1 MTSAPDFIE
10 QILVIDD
17 ERGLR
22 EGCRRA
28 LARYG
33 YPVALAATGQEGLA
47 RIREGDFGLV
57 LLDVMM
63 PDISGIELLVTIH
76 EQDPEI
82 VCIIITG
89 YATVELAVEAM
100 KLGAYD
106 FIAKPFSDD
115 NLLLA
120 VQKALDKRR
129 LEQKA
134 HRLQRV
140 EEQAE
145 HLNREKEMLEELDR
159 VKSAFMRKVAHE
171 LRAPIAAIES
181 FMHSILEG
189 YGSPETQRLMQERA
203 AARASE
209 LLQLVDDLL
218 NLSRIKDVK
227 MGSRRKPVCLKEA
240 LYGVLALHGPEAE
253 GKRIALDVTCSECP
267 PLVAD
272 PVHIEQLWTNLIS
285 NAIKYTPK
293 GGKVSVRLFPQ
304 DQLLTGE
311 VADTGIGIAE
321 HDLPHLFEEFYRTDQ
336 AKAFAQHG
344 TGLGLSIVK
353 QIVQEYGGDIA
364 VESELGW
371 GTRFTFRLPAMTD
384 AATTIPAPAE
394 TLNPERSEAA

>member
-1 MTSAPDFIE
+1 MTTIPDFIE

-28 LARYG
+28 LSRYG
-33 YPVALAATGQEGLA
+33 YPVDVAATGQEGLTKV
-47 RIREGDFGLV
+47 RESDFGLV

-63 PDISGIELLVTIH
+63 PDISGIELLATIH
-76 EQDPEI
+76 EQDPDI

-120 VQKALDKRR
+120 VQKALEKRR

-134 HRLQRV
+134 RRLQRV
-140 EEQAE
+140 EEEAE
-145 HLNREKEMLEELDR
+145 HLSREKAMLEELDR

-181 FMHSILEG
+181 FMNSILEG
-189 YGSPETQRLMQERA
+189 YGSLETQRIMQERA
-203 AARASE
+203 AQRASE

-227 MGSRRKPVCLKEA
+227 MESKKRPVCLKQ
-240 LYGVLALHGPEAE
+240 VLDEVLGLHGPEAV
-253 GKRIALDVTCSECP
+253 GKKISLEVDYSTCP
-267 PLVAD
+267 PIVAD
-272 PVHIEQLWTNLIS
+272 PVHIKQLWTNLIS
-285 NAIKYTPK
+285 NAIKYTPE
-293 GGKVSVRLFPQ
+293 GGKVTVRLFSQ
-304 DQLLTGE
+304 DGAITGE
-311 VADTGIGIAE
+311 IRDTGIGIAE
-321 HDLPHLFEEFYRTDQ
+321 QDLPHLFEEFFRTDR

-353 QIVQEYGGDIA
+353 QIVQEYGGDIR
-364 VESELGW
+364 VESELGK
-371 GTRFTFRLPAMTD
+371 GTRFTLRLPVSSAG
-384 AATTIPAPAE
+384 
-394 TLNPERSEAA
+394 

>member
-1 MTSAPDFIE
+1 MTDAPAFIE

-33 YPVALAATGQEGLA
+33 YPVDVAATGREGLA
-47 RIREGDFGLV
+47 LVREGKHGLV

-63 PDISGIELLVTIH
+63 PDVSGIELLATIR

-89 YATVELAVEAM
+89 YATVELAIEAM

-106 FIAKPFSDD
+106 FLAKPFSDD

-120 VQKALDKRR
+120 VQKALEKRR

-134 HRLQRV
+134 RRLQWV
-140 EEQAE
+140 EEEAE
-145 HLNREKEMLEELDR
+145 RLGREKDLLEELDR

-181 FMHSILEG
+181 FMLSILEG
-189 YGSPETQRLMQERA
+189 YGSPETQRMMQERA
-203 AARASE
+203 AARATE

-218 NLSRIKDVK
+218 NLSRIRDVK
-227 MGSRRKPVCLKEA
+227 MESRKKAVCLEKI
-240 LYGVLALHGPEAE
+240 LDRVLALHGPVAAA
-253 GKRIALDVTCSECP
+253 KKIALDVDCSDCP
-267 PLVAD
+267 PLLAD
-272 PVHIEQLWTNLIS
+272 PVHIEQLWTNLIA
-285 NAIKYTPK
+285 NAIKYTPE
-293 GGKVSVRLFPQ
+293 GGRVTIRLFSEGG
-304 DQLLTGE
+304 LLTGR

-321 HDLPHLFEEFYRTDQ
+321 GDLPHLFQEFYRTDQ

-344 TGLGLSIVK
+344 TGLGLSIVR
-353 QIVQEYGGDIA
+353 QIVREYGGEVD
-364 VESELGW
+364 VKSELGK
-371 GTRFTFRLPAMTD
+371 GSQFTFRLPLPDTVPM
-384 AATTIPAPAE
+384 
-394 TLNPERSEAA
+394 

>member
-1 MTSAPDFIE
+1 MTADSEFIE

-33 YPVALAATGQEGLA
+33 YPVDVAATGEEGLA
-47 RIREGDFGLV
+47 KVREGDFGLV
-57 LLDVMM
+57 LIDVMM
-63 PDISGIELLVTIH
+63 PDISGIELLATIH
-76 EQDPEI
+76 QQDPDI

-89 YATVELAVEAM
+89 YATVELAVQAM

-120 VQKALDKRR
+120 VQKALEKRR

-134 HRLQRV
+134 RRLQRL
-140 EEQAE
+140 EEEAE
-145 HLNREKEMLEELDR
+145 RLGREKELLEELDR

-181 FMHSILEG
+181 FMHSILQG
-189 YGSPETQRLMQERA
+189 YGSPDTQRMMQERA
-203 AARASE
+203 ALRASE

-227 MGSRRKPVCLKEA
+227 MQSRKQPVCLEQ
-240 LYGVLALHGPEAE
+240 VLDEVLLLHGPEAE
-253 GKRIALDVTCSECP
+253 GKKIVLEVDRATCP
-267 PLVAD
+267 PISAD
-272 PVHIEQLWTNLIS
+272 PAHVKQLWTNLIS
-285 NAIKYTPK
+285 NAIKYTPE
-293 GGKVSVRLFPQ
+293 GGKVTVRLSPGEGGI
-304 DQLLTGE
+304 TGE
-311 VADTGIGIAE
+311 VKDTGIGIS
-321 HDLPHLFEEFYRTDQ
+321 HQDLPRLFEEFYRTNQ

-353 QIVQEYGGDIA
+353 QIMQEYAGEIY
-364 VESELGW
+364 VESELGS
-371 GTRFTFRLPAMTD
+371 GTQFTFWLPT
-384 AATTIPAPAE
+384 
-394 TLNPERSEAA
+394 NSEL